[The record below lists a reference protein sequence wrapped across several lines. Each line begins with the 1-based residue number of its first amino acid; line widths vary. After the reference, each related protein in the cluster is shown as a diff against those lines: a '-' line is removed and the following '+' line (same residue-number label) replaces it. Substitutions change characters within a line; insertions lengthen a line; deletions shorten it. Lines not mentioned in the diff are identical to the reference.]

1 MEHCAARSVANL
13 LVAMLAV
20 AAPNAAAQT
29 YIIYSHRDAAQA
41 VRVRRL
47 VLAYDAVGIDT
58 ETRPG
63 DAWRPTIAASILAA
77 RTVLVL
83 WSANAA
89 ASRELQPEILI
100 ALAASA
106 RVVPVMLDNTP
117 MPPELAARQGVDW
130 RGLPWPEVDCIN

>member
-1 MEHCAARSVANL
+1 MPGSQRGLRACLLAAL
-13 LVAMLAV
+13 LA
-20 AAPNAAAQT
+20 AAPLAAPAQT
-29 YIIYSHRDAAQA
+29 YIIYSHLDASQA
-41 VRVRRL
+41 LRLRRL
-47 VLAYDAVGIDT
+47 AMAYDAVGIDT

-89 ASRELQPEILI
+89 ASHELAPEILI
-100 ALAASA
+100 ALASRA

-117 MPPELAARQGVDW
+117 MPPDLAARHGVDW
-130 RGLPWPEVDCIN
+130 R